1 MKTSIITLAALL
13 IIISVSA
20 QQTTRQT
27 ETKQEPVELTNES
40 DTLQYAL
47 GAFIGQ
53 WMVKNGFEIKNA
65 NLFLNGMDD
74 VLQNKPL
81 AVVDSTIAPI
91 ISGYQ
96 LSNQNERSRQQEEQL
111 FAALKGKPGVGVLP
125 NGVHYLVL
133 EEGSGIRPT
142 AKDSIVFNAIGVF
155 PDGTVFEDTRK
166 KKPIKNITSGLIP
179 GLNAAIQLMPE
190 GSKWRIFV
198 PSTLAYGPAGLPN
211 IIPPNTALVFDI
223 TLEEVKMN
231 EAEGRRQK
239 AEGNR

>member
-1 MKTSIITLAALL
+1 MKKIITIAALL
-13 IIISVSA
+13 ITISASA
-20 QQTTRQT
+20 QEQQTTKQT

-65 NLFLNGMDD
+65 NLFLIGMGD

-96 LSNQNERSRQQEEQL
+96 LSNQNERSRQMEEQL
-111 FAALKGKPGVGVLP
+111 FEALKGKPGVGVLP
-125 NGVHYLVL
+125 SGVHYIVITK
-133 EEGSGIRPT
+133 GTGIRPT
-142 AKDSIVFNAIGVF
+142 AADTVVINATGVF
-155 PDGTVFEDTRK
+155 PDGTVFEDTFK
-166 KKPIKNITSGLIP
+166 KEQAITIVTARLIP
-179 GLNAAIQLMPE
+179 GLNEAIQLMPQ
-190 GSKWRIFV
+190 GSVWRIFV
-198 PSTLAYGPAGLPN
+198 PSALAYGPAGKPN
-211 IIPPNTALVFDI
+211 LIPPNTALVFDI

-231 EAEGRRQK
+231 K
-239 AEGNR
+239 AEGGGQ

>member
-1 MKTSIITLAALL
+1 MKTTIITFAALL
-13 IIISVSA
+13 ITISISA
-20 QQTTRQT
+20 QEQPAKQT
-27 ETKQEPVELTNES
+27 ESKQEPVQLANES

-65 NLFLNGMDD
+65 NLFLIGMGD

-96 LSNQNERSRQQEEQL
+96 LSNQNEKSRQMEEQL

-125 NGVHYLVL
+125 NGVHYLVI
-133 EEGSGIRPT
+133 GSGNGVRPT
-142 AKDSIVFNAIGVF
+142 ANDSIVFNAIGIF
-155 PDGTVFEDTRK
+155 PDGTVFEDTYQK
-166 KKPIKNITSGLIP
+166 KQTISNVPSKLIP
-179 GLNAAIQLMPE
+179 GLNEAIQLMPE
-190 GSKWRIFV
+190 GSKWRIFI
-198 PSTLAYGPAGLPN
+198 PSALAYGPAGLAN

-223 TLEEVKMN
+223 TLEEVK
-231 EAEGRRQK
+231 
-239 AEGNR
+239 GNKE

>member
-1 MKTSIITLAALL
+1 MKTPLIAFAALL
-13 IIISVSA
+13 ITISISA
-20 QQTTRQT
+20 QQTIKQT

-65 NLFLNGMDD
+65 DLFLNGMGD

-96 LSNQNERSRQQEEQL
+96 LSNQNEKSRQMEEQL

-125 NGVHYLVL
+125 SGVHYIVITK
-133 EEGSGIRPT
+133 GTGIRPAT
-142 AKDSIVFNAIGVF
+142 ADTVVINATGVF
-155 PDGTVFEDTRK
+155 PDGTVFEDTYK
-166 KKPIKNITSGLIP
+166 KEQAITIVTARLIP
-179 GLNAAIQLMPE
+179 GLNEAIQLMPE

-198 PSTLAYGPAGLPN
+198 PSALAYGPAGKPN
-211 IIPPNTALVFDI
+211 LIPPNTALVFDI
-223 TLEEVKMN
+223 TLEEVKVSK
-231 EAEGRRQK
+231 E
-239 AEGNR
+239 

>member
-1 MKTSIITLAALL
+1 MKNMKTTIITFLALL
-13 IIISVSA
+13 MSISIMA
-20 QQTTRQT
+20 QEQSTKQT

-65 NLFLNGMDD
+65 NLFLNGMGD

-96 LSNQNERSRQQEEQL
+96 LSNQNEKSRQMEEQL
-111 FAALKGKPGVGVLP
+111 FEALKGKPGVGVLP
-125 NGVHYLVL
+125 NGVHYIVI
-133 EEGSGIRPT
+133 EPGKGVRPAAT
-142 AKDSIVFNAIGVF
+142 DSIVFNATGVF
-155 PDGTVFEDTRK
+155 PDGTVFEDTYQK
-166 KKPIKNITSGLIP
+166 KQTISNVTSNLIP
-179 GLNAAIQLMPE
+179 GLNEAMQLMPE
-190 GSKWRIFV
+190 GSKWRIFI
-198 PSTLAYGPAGLPN
+198 PSALAYGPAGLPG

-223 TLEEVKMN
+223 TLEEVIVNK
-231 EAEGRRQK
+231 E
-239 AEGNR
+239 

>member
-1 MKTSIITLAALL
+1 MKNMKTLIITFLALL
-13 IIISVSA
+13 MSISIMA
-20 QQTTRQT
+20 QEQTTKQT

-65 NLFLNGMDD
+65 NLFLNGMGD

-96 LSNQNERSRQQEEQL
+96 LSNQNERSRQMEEQL
-111 FAALKGKPGVGVLP
+111 FEALKGKPGVGVLP
-125 NGVHYLVL
+125 SGVHYIVITK
-133 EEGSGIRPT
+133 GTGIRPAT
-142 AKDSIVFNAIGVF
+142 ADTVVINATGVF
-155 PDGTVFEDTRK
+155 PDGTVFEDTFK
-166 KKPIKNITSGLIP
+166 KEQAITIVTARLIP
-179 GLNAAIQLMPE
+179 GLNEAIQLMPQ
-190 GSKWRIFV
+190 GSVWRIFV
-198 PSTLAYGPAGLPN
+198 PSALAYGPAGKPN
-211 IIPPNTALVFDI
+211 LIPPNTALVFDI

-231 EAEGRRQK
+231 K
-239 AEGNR
+239 AEGGGQ

>member
-1 MKTSIITLAALL
+1 MKNMKTTIITFLALL
-13 IIISVSA
+13 MSISIMA
-20 QQTTRQT
+20 QEQSTKQT

-65 NLFLNGMDD
+65 NLFLNGMGD

-96 LSNQNERSRQQEEQL
+96 LSNQNEKSRQMEEQL
-111 FAALKGKPGVGVLP
+111 FEALKGKPGVGVLP
-125 NGVHYLVL
+125 NGVHYIVI
-133 EEGSGIRPT
+133 EPGKGVRPAAT
-142 AKDSIVFNAIGVF
+142 DSIVFNAIGVF
-155 PDGTVFEDTRK
+155 PDGTVFEDTYQK
-166 KKPIKNITSGLIP
+166 KQTISNVTSNLIP
-179 GLNAAIQLMPE
+179 GLNEAMQLMPE
-190 GSKWRIFV
+190 GSKWRIFI
-198 PSTLAYGPAGLPN
+198 PSALAYGPAGLPG

-223 TLEEVKMN
+223 TLEEVIVNK
-231 EAEGRRQK
+231 E
-239 AEGNR
+239 

>member
-1 MKTSIITLAALL
+1 MKTTIITFLALL
-13 IIISVSA
+13 MSISIMA
-20 QQTTRQT
+20 QEQSTKQT

-65 NLFLNGMDD
+65 NLFLNGMGD

-96 LSNQNERSRQQEEQL
+96 LSNQNEKSRQMEEQL
-111 FAALKGKPGVGVLP
+111 FEALKGKPGVGVLP
-125 NGVHYLVL
+125 NGVHYIVI
-133 EEGSGIRPT
+133 EPGKGVRPAAT
-142 AKDSIVFNAIGVF
+142 DSIVFNAIGVF
-155 PDGTVFEDTRK
+155 PDGTVFEDTYQK
-166 KKPIKNITSGLIP
+166 KQTISNVTSNLIP
-179 GLNAAIQLMPE
+179 GLNEAMQLMPE
-190 GSKWRIFV
+190 GSKWRIFI
-198 PSTLAYGPAGLPN
+198 PSALAYGPAGLPG

-223 TLEEVKMN
+223 TLEEVIVNK
-231 EAEGRRQK
+231 E
-239 AEGNR
+239 